1 MVSPITERTP
11 TAVTTM
17 PQRYDRP
24 EGVGVTDVGAIM
36 GVARASMMAPL
47 NRSSSS
53 VRTSPMSRSRR
64 LASLSRQ
71 RSKSR
76 RMGAGVAAG
85 KADHSVA
92 IENRG
97 DRVRE
102 GVATE
107 RDSPRQHLVPRIQ
120 MPTRR
125 SACRSCPRA
134 CSGLI

>member
-85 KADHSVA
+85 KAGHSGSRSRIAA
-92 IENRG
+92 I
-97 DRVRE
+97 VS

-107 RDSPRQHLVPRIQ
+107 RDSPRQHLVPRVRQ
-120 MPTRR
+120 NRRHAAAGSWTRSR
-125 SACRSCPRA
+125 Q
-134 CSGLI
+134 